1 MKVLS
6 INGQEFVINVDEI
19 SYFGLVR
26 RRRFLFWREWR
37 VAITLK
43 NGKRLYVQDDY
54 ERLAQAYVRCMD
66 YAVER
71 AAYVFKAGER
81 TWANEN

>member
-6 INGQEFVINVDEI
+6 VNGQEFVISVDDI

-54 ERLAQAYVRCMD
+54 ERLAHAYVRYMD
-66 YAVER
+66 SGKTV
-71 AAYVFKAGER
+71 KAGER